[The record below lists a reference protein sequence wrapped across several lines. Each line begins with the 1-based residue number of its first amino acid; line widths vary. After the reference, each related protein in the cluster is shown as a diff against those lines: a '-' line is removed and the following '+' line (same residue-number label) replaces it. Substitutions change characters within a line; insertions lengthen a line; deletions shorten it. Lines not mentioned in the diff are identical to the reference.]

1 MISCMHAH
9 QCVSLVIILSPQY
22 IGSGKSRKRKPRAL
36 FSHAQVYELERK
48 YAMQKYLTANER
60 EHLAGMLRLTETQV
74 KIWFQNRR
82 YKNKKQRLE
91 QSPSVT
97 KPKDMALHFP
107 PTALSP
113 TCPGSEMSSSN
124 FPLCIQPTQSAGRLP
139 TPHTMA
145 TIAASEAVFYP
156 TAVFK
161 PMGSRQP
168 TPTTLYYPISTAS
181 TGGLRPTNAGIS
193 PTSICCCPPPPPIYQ
208 PFSRP
213 MAVTTSL
220 KTTGDY

>member
-1 MISCMHAH
+1 
-9 QCVSLVIILSPQY
+9 
-22 IGSGKSRKRKPRAL
+22 
-36 FSHAQVYELERK
+36 
-48 YAMQKYLTANER
+48 MQKYLTANER

-91 QSPSVT
+91 QVPSVT

-107 PTALSP
+107 STALSP

-124 FPLCIQPTQSAGRLP
+124 FPICIPPTQSAGLPPP

-145 TIAASEAVFYP
+145 TASVFYP

-161 PMGSRQP
+161 PMMGGRQA
-168 TPTTLYYPISTAS
+168 TPT
-181 TGGLRPTNAGIS
+181 G
-193 PTSICCCPPPPPIYQ
+193 ICCCPPPPIYQ
-208 PFSRP
+208 PFPRP